1 MGHRRKEDQMI
12 SYEDLCQA
20 LDRFNARRRNEL
32 EMANLEAAPEEPAGA
47 ADMSAQVAADFA
59 ADATAGEEF
68 PVADPPE
75 EPASAQAD
83 VDASS
88 ATAEA
93 PMAEEAPEA
102 AVAAE
107 DAEPAGDGFADQA
120 PEDTHEI
127 DVDDVMVEDRLSDDK
142 LPGD

>member
-47 ADMSAQVAADFA
+47 ADTSAQVAADFA

-83 VDASS
+83 VD
-88 ATAEA
+88 
-93 PMAEEAPEA
+93 AEEAPEA